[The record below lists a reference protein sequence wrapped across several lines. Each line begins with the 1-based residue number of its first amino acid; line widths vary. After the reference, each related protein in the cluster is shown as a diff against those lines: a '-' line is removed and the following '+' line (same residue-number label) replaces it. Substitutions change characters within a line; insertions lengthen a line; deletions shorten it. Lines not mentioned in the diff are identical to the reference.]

1 MSPASPSPI
10 IRARA
15 PLRLSFGGGGTD
27 VPPFVNER
35 GGAVVNATISRYAYV
50 TLVPNGT
57 RQIRLRSLDLDD
69 ELTYTLDDETPTFGM
84 DLARGVVQRLG
95 VAARGEGFDLFTHTD
110 CPPGSGLGAS
120 STMTVALVGAFDR
133 WLGLGLTPYDVAQ
146 LAHDIERDDLQIH
159 GGRQDHYAAA
169 FGGFNFIE
177 FERDRTLVNPLRV
190 PPALVAELEYSLVL
204 AYTGRSRLSARI
216 IEDQMRNFEAG
227 APDAVQAMEET
238 RQLADEMK
246 RFLLTGQ
253 FRALGETLHEAW
265 LVKKRM
271 STQISTPQI
280 DALYEAARA
289 AGALGGKIAGAGGG
303 GFMFFFTGFDC
314 RHTVANALTAAGAEV
329 VHFGFAEAGLQ
340 TWTR

>member
-1 MSPASPSPI
+1 MSSSV

-27 VPPFVNER
+27 VPPFVTEH
-35 GGAVVNATISRYAYV
+35 GGAVVNATIARYAYV
-50 TLVPNGT
+50 TLVPTGT

-69 ELTYTLDDETPTFGM
+69 DVAYSLDDAERAPAFGM
-84 DLARGVVQRLG
+84 DLARGAIRRLG
-95 VAARGEGFDLFTHTD
+95 VDEHGQGFDLFTHTD

-120 STMTVALVGAFDR
+120 STMMVALVGAFER
-133 WLGLGLTPYDVAQ
+133 WLGLGLTRYEIAQ
-146 LAHDIERDDLQIH
+146 LAHDIERDDLGIH

-190 PPALVAELEYSLVL
+190 PSEWISELEYSLVL
-204 AYTGRSRLSARI
+204 AYTGRSRLSASI
-216 IEDQMRNFEAG
+216 IEDQMRNAEAG
-227 APDAVQAMEET
+227 HLDAVAAMHET
-238 RQLADEMK
+238 RRLADEMK
-246 RFLLTGQ
+246 RLLLTGQ
-253 FRALGETLHEAW
+253 FRAFGETLHEAW

-271 STQISTPQI
+271 SGKISTDQI
-280 DALYEAARA
+280 DDLYAAARA

-303 GFMFFFTGFDC
+303 GFMFFFTDFDR
-314 RHTVANALTAAGAEV
+314 RHAVESALAERGADV
-329 VHFGFAEAGLQ
+329 VHFGFAETGLQ

>member
-1 MSPASPSPI
+1 VSLPV

-27 VPPFVNER
+27 VPPFVTEH
-35 GGAVVNATISRYAYV
+35 GGAVVNATNARYAYV
-50 TLVPNGT
+50 TLAPNGT

-69 ELTYTLDDETPTFGM
+69 DVAYSLDDPAPPPAFGM

-95 VAARGEGFDLFTHTD
+95 VEARGHGFDLFTHTD

-133 WLGLGLTPYDVAQ
+133 WLGLGLTRYEIAQ
-146 LAHDIERDDLQIH
+146 LAHDIERDDLGIH

-177 FERDRTLVNPLRV
+177 FERERTLVNPLRV
-190 PPALVAELEYSLVL
+190 PAEWISELEYSLVL
-204 AYTGRSRLSARI
+204 AYTGRSRLSASI
-216 IEDQMRNFEAG
+216 IEDQMRNAATG
-227 APDAVQAMEET
+227 QADAVAAMVET
-238 RQLADEMK
+238 RRLADEMK
-246 RFLLTGQ
+246 RLLLTGQ
-253 FRALGETLHEAW
+253 FRAFGETLHEAW

-271 STQISTPQI
+271 SGKISTDQI
-280 DALYEAARA
+280 DGLYEAARA

-303 GFMFFFTGFDC
+303 GFMFFFTGFDR
-314 RHTVANALTAAGAEV
+314 RHAVEAALTAAGAEV
-329 VHFGFAEAGLQ
+329 VHFGFSEAGLQ